1 MPTAVLD
8 LDFQQLPPAITVPER
23 YNRAL
28 ILIRLRGQ
36 PVGQAILLVIEGQ
49 MGGDEPSWRQ
59 PVYRNA

>member
-36 PVGQAILLVIEGQ
+36 PVGQVLPPLLPANGKVIVTGAIN
-49 MGGDEPSWRQ
+49 P
-59 PVYRNA
+59 N